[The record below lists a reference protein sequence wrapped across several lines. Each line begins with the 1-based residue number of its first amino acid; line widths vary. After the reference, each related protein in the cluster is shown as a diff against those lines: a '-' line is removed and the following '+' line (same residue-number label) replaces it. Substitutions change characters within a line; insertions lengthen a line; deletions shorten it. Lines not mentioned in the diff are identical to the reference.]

1 MKKVTLHLAIFCGCV
16 VWAWAQGTTSRVVG
30 LVSDPSGA
38 VIVGANVTLT
48 NENTGASFSTQ
59 TTQAGTYLFEAVQVG
74 SYAVVVEAQGFKKF
88 SSKKN
93 QVTIGQPATIN
104 ATLEV
109 GALAET
115 VEVSGAVELVQTSS
129 SGNFG
134 GLVEQRV
141 LQDLPIVGTR
151 GRNPIDLVLR
161 MPGVVSGSNTGGGVH
176 VHGARD
182 RAWNYTLDGIDT
194 NESSAGGSNFSP
206 LRTNP
211 DSLAEFQVITSN
223 FTAEYGRSSG
233 AQVAM
238 VTRSG
243 SNDLHGTAFWFYRT
257 PSFNANEWENNIN
270 NVGKRQFVQHIPG
283 FSMGGPIFKN
293 KTFFFTN
300 WQFLR
305 ALQTGVITR
314 TVYTSEARKGNWRY
328 VRGARTLPAGVAGAS
343 VDASGN
349 PVAGLNIGTYS
360 VVNGDPQRLG
370 LNPTTQAEIA
380 NTPLPNN
387 FFVGDGL
394 NRAGYTF
401 TAPERE
407 KQYDATVKVDHI
419 FNPRNFLFGRF
430 AWGSQDTLCDSVNG
444 GQPRFPGQT
453 CPVNTVRR
461 PRNLAVNYRWNPTSR
476 ITNELVVGY
485 NYFKFDFQIPTADAK
500 KPTLNFTDIRVPGET
515 NFGNLR
521 AITTYQVVDNMSYV
535 SGAHNLKWG
544 TNIRLQKH
552 QDIRGSIAGQ
562 NASPIVNFST
572 GVNTVDP
579 ATFGIPSDINTAFDR
594 PSLQSSINFLLGR
607 VGTISQGFVAKPD
620 FSGYAPAGTLF
631 NFDARFPEWDFY
643 FQDNWKF
650 RRNLTVDL
658 GLRWE
663 MKLTPRNPEGLIR
676 RPNQA
681 VVAGA
686 APSNTLNWVKGEMY
700 GNDMNNLGPSIGLAW
715 DPFGNGKT
723 SVRSNYRISFDRSNT
738 FVFSSA
744 VFQSIPGIAL
754 GVSDQT
760 FGQAGG
766 RLRNLPSV
774 APAAGLTPTSFLQ
787 PPGAST
793 NTMTVAAP
801 DLRAPKTH
809 MWGLSIQREV
819 WGKNLLEVS
828 YLGRRGIGLFSSY
841 DVNQAQFRTNGF
853 LDAFNIV
860 KAGGNSALMNQLLQP
875 DTRRSANETGSQM
888 VRRLF
893 ASDLT
898 LNNVAGLAR
907 GFATRIQGGRS
918 LPDLAGLG
926 PYFFIPFPQFSLFR
940 VLESNAF
947 STYHALELKAERR
960 FSGGLYY
967 LLAYTWA
974 KSLDTGS
981 YDPAFTV
988 VSGANNQ
995 SASSTPFD
1003 IYNRRLNY
1011 ARSDFDRAHV
1021 LQATWA
1027 YELPFGRGKRWLN
1040 NTNGF
1045 VDRVF
1050 GGWELSG
1057 FLTLQA
1063 GRPLTIYSGSNT
1075 FSNTVQTP
1083 ANCVGCSRSDGA
1095 VFDDAT
1101 GIKFYLDAAT
1111 RAKFSTP
1118 APGELGNTGRN
1129 FLTGPGSFRMDVGV
1143 LKRVRFWEHHELQY
1157 RAEFTNFT
1165 NTPTFG
1171 FPTATITSGVFGR
1184 IRDGVISGSRKIQMS
1199 LKYSF

>member
-1 MKKVTLHLAIFCGCV
+1 MRKVLLGAVVLCGCV
-16 VWAWAQGTTSRVVG
+16 AWAWAQGTTSRVVG
-30 LVSDPSGA
+30 LVTDPSGA

-48 NENTGASFSTQ
+48 NENTGATFSTQ

-74 SYAVVVEAQGFKKF
+74 SYAVVVEAQGFKKL

-115 VEVSGAVELVQTSS
+115 VEVSGAAELVQTSS

-134 GLVEQRV
+134 GLITQRV
-141 LQDLPIVGTR
+141 LQDMPIVGTR

-243 SNDLHGTAFWFYRT
+243 SNDLHATAFWFYRT

-283 FSMGGPIFKN
+283 FSVGGPIFKN

-305 ALQTGVITR
+305 ALQTGVVTR

-328 VRGARTLPAGVAGAS
+328 VRGGRNQPAGVAGAS

-349 PVAGLNIGTYS
+349 PVAGLNIGTYNVANS
-360 VVNGDPQRLG
+360 DPQRLG
-370 LNPTTQAEIA
+370 LDPTTQAEIA

-394 NRAGYTF
+394 NRAGFTF

-407 KQYDATVKVDHI
+407 TQYDATVKVDHI

-453 CPVNTVRR
+453 CPVDTFRR
-461 PRNLAVNYRWNPTSR
+461 PRNLAVNYRWNPTPR

-500 KPTLNFTDIRVPGET
+500 KPFLNFTDITVPGESE
-515 NFGNLR
+515 FGNLR
-521 AITTYQVVDNMSYV
+521 AITTYQVVDNFAYV
-535 SGAHNLKWG
+535 AGAHNLKWG
-544 TNIRLQKH
+544 ANIRYQKH
-552 QDIRGSIAGQ
+552 EDIRGSIAGQ
-562 NASPIVNFST
+562 NATPIVNFST
-572 GVNTVDP
+572 TVNTVDP
-579 ATFGIPSDINTAFDR
+579 TAFGIPTDINTAFDR
-594 PSLQSSINFLLGR
+594 PSLQNSINFMLGR

-620 FSGYAPAGTLF
+620 FSGYAPGGTLF
-631 NFDARFPEWDFY
+631 NFDARFPEFDFY

-663 MKLTPRNPEGLIR
+663 LKMNPRDPEGRIR

-681 VVAGA
+681 VVTGA
-686 APSNTLNWVKGEMY
+686 SASNSLSWVKGDLY
-700 GNDMNNLGPSIGLAW
+700 DNDVNNFGPSIGLAW

-738 FVFSSA
+738 FVYSSA

-754 GVSDQT
+754 GVSDTT

-766 RLRNLPSV
+766 RLRNLPSL
-774 APAAGLTPTSFLQ
+774 APTAAQTPSSFLTPPS
-787 PPGAST
+787 AST
-793 NTMTVAAP
+793 NVMTVVAP
-801 DLRAPKTH
+801 DIRSPKTH

-819 WGKNLLEVS
+819 WGKNLIEAS
-828 YLGRRGIGLFSSY
+828 YIGRRGIGLYSNY
-841 DVNQAQFRTNGF
+841 DVNQADIRNNGF
-853 LDAFNIV
+853 LNAFNIV
-860 KAGGNSALMNQLLQP
+860 KAGGESPLMNQLLQP
-875 DTRRSANETGSQM
+875 DTRRNTGETGSQM

-893 ASDLT
+893 ISDLT

-907 GFATRIQGGRS
+907 SFATRIQGGRTI
-918 LPDLAGLG
+918 PELAGLG
-926 PYFFIPFPQFSLFR
+926 SYFFIPFPQFSTFR
-940 VLESNAF
+940 VLESNGF

-960 FSGGLYY
+960 SGGLYY
-967 LLAYTWA
+967 LVGYTWS

-1011 ARSDFDRAHV
+1011 AKSDFDRAHV

-1040 NTNGF
+1040 SANGF

-1050 GGWELSG
+1050 GGWEVSG
-1057 FLTLQA
+1057 FMTIQT
-1063 GRPLTIYSGSNT
+1063 GRPWTVDSGANT

-1083 ANCVGCSRSDGA
+1083 ANCNGCRASDGE
-1095 VFDDAT
+1095 VFEET
-1101 GIKFYLDAAT
+1101 GLKFYLDAAT
-1111 RAKFSTP
+1111 RGKFSTP
-1118 APGELGNTGRN
+1118 APGEFGNTGRN
-1129 FLTGPGSFRMDVGV
+1129 FLTGPGSFSMAGGV
-1143 LKRVRFWEHHELQY
+1143 LKRVRIWEQHELQY
-1157 RAEFTNFT
+1157 RAEFTNIT

-1171 FPTATITSGVFGR
+1171 FPTATITSTVFGR
-1184 IRDGVISGSRKIQMS
+1184 IRDGVISGSRKIQMA